1 MNFTVERYWKG
12 KPNQA
17 TFVFTAQNSSCAV
30 GFADG
35 DRYLVFALVYDN
47 GDINTNLCLRP
58 GAMRE
63 RRQYL
68 KLLGRGA
75 TDETR
80 LNVGRNM
87 TDRWTRAAGAR
98 FSTCFWCGGPD
109 ASGLIRAAA
118 STQPL
123 GGFRLGHLART
134 C

>member
-12 KPNQA
+12 KPKRA

-58 GAMRE
+58 GIMRE

-98 FSTCFWCGGPD
+98 FSTCFG
-109 ASGLIRAAA
+109 AAV
-118 STQPL
+118 PMH
-123 GGFRLGHLART
+123 RD
-134 C
+134 